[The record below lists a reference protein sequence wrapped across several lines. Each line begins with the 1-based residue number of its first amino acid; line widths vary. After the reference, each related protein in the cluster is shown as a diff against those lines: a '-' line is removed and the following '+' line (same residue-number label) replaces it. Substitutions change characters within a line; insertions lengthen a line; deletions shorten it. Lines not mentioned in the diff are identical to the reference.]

1 MRVLLIGPE
10 WDTGQWTAYCAAG
23 LAAGGHQVVSV
34 LYGRDLARPV
44 GLRGRLRRRLS
55 GPHRFHIGRVLEAM
69 RRDNLGALNA
79 ARRQRPDLTVVLK
92 GEVLLPETI
101 ERLRDLT
108 AGPVV
113 QWCGDDPSWF
123 PHIVAAAH
131 LYDRFFLAEPSYAAD
146 LARHGVG
153 AEFLTHAADPETW
166 GPPAD
171 EPDEPFAWDVVF
183 VGDARHN
190 MGHLP
195 STRLRV
201 DLVEAAA
208 RSGLRVAV
216 WGRGW
221 ETLEA
226 DSPARQRHQGLTLLP
241 AATVA
246 RTYRRAKIALNAH
259 HAQMREGV
267 NMRTFEI
274 PAAGAFQLCDS
285 KARLGELLEIG
296 REVAIYEGPDDLAE
310 VLHRYAGDD
319 AARARMAEAG
329 RQRVLRDHT
338 YAVRMAQLVARAHGD
353 PAS

>member
-10 WDTGQWTAYCAAG
+10 WDTGLWTNYCGAG
-23 LAAGGHQVVSV
+23 LEAGGHEVALL
-34 LYGRDLARPV
+34 LYGGDLARPV
-44 GLRGRLRRRLS
+44 GLWGRVRRRLS
-55 GPHRFHIGRVLEAM
+55 GPHRFHLGRVLDSM
-69 RRDNLGALNA
+69 RRDNLRVLDA
-79 ARRQRPDLTVVLK
+79 ARGHRPDLTVVLK

-108 AGPVV
+108 SGPVV

-123 PHIVAAAH
+123 PHIIAAAH
-131 LYDRFFLAEPSYAAD
+131 LYDCFFLAEPSYAAD

-166 GPPAD
+166 GPA
-171 EPDEPFAWDVVF
+171 PDEPEHPPAWDVVF

-221 ETLEA
+221 EKL
-226 DSPARQRHQGLTLLP
+226 DDGSPARQRHQGLTLLP
-241 AATVA
+241 AAAVA
-246 RTYRRAKIALNAH
+246 QAYRRAKIALNAH

-274 PAAGAFQLCDS
+274 PASGAFQLCDA
-285 KARLGELLEIG
+285 KARLGDLLDIG
-296 REVAIYEGPDDLAE
+296 REVAVYQGVDDL
-310 VLHRYAGDD
+310 VDLLHRYAADD
-319 AARARMAEAG
+319 AARARVAAAG
-329 RQRVLRDHT
+329 RRRVLRDHT
-338 YAVRMAQLVARAHGD
+338 YTVRMAELVARSHGE
-353 PAS
+353 PSA

>member
-10 WDTGQWTAYCAAG
+10 WDTGLWTDYCSAG
-23 LAAGGHQVVSV
+23 LAAGGHEVASL

-44 GLRGRLRRRLS
+44 GLWGRVRRRLA

-69 RRDNLGALNA
+69 RRDNLRVLDAG
-79 ARRQRPDLTVVLK
+79 RRHRPDLTVVLK
-92 GEVLLPETI
+92 GEVLLPETV

-108 AGPVV
+108 SGPVV

-123 PHIVAAAH
+123 PHIMAAAH

-153 AEFLTHAADPETW
+153 AEFMTHAADPDTW
-166 GPPAD
+166 GPA
-171 EPDEPFAWDVVF
+171 PDEPQAPPEWDVVF

-221 ETLEA
+221 EKLDA
-226 DSPARQRHQGLTLLP
+226 DSPARERHEGLTLLP
-241 AATVA
+241 AAAVA

-274 PAAGAFQLCDS
+274 PAAGAFQLCDA
-285 KARLGELLEIG
+285 KARLGELLEID
-296 REVAIYEGPDDLAE
+296 REVGVYEGVDDL
-310 VLHRYAGDD
+310 VDLLHRYAGDD
-319 AARARMAEAG
+319 AARARIAEAG

-338 YAVRMAQLVARAHGD
+338 YTVRMAQLVARSHGE
-353 PAS
+353 PAV

>member
-10 WDTGQWTAYCAAG
+10 WDTGLWAEYCGAG
-23 LAAGGHQVVSV
+23 LEAGGHEVAAL

-44 GLRGRLRRRLS
+44 GLWGRVRRRLA

-69 RRDNLGALNA
+69 RRDNLRVLDA
-79 ARRQRPDLTVVLK
+79 AVRHRPDLTVVLK
-92 GEVLLPETI
+92 GEVLLPETV

-108 AGPVV
+108 SGPVV
-113 QWCGDDPSWF
+113 QWCGDNPSWF
-123 PHIVAAAH
+123 PHIMAAAH
-131 LYDRFFLAEPSYAAD
+131 LYDRFFLAEPSYATD
-146 LARHGVG
+146 LARLGVG
-153 AEFLTHAADPETW
+153 AEFMTHAADPDTW
-166 GPPAD
+166 GPA
-171 EPDEPFAWDVVF
+171 PDEAQDPPEWDVVF

-201 DLVEAAA
+201 DLVEVAA

-221 ETLEA
+221 EKLDA
-226 DSPARQRHQGLTLLP
+226 DSPARQRHEGLTLLP
-241 AATVA
+241 AAAVA

-274 PAAGAFQLCDS
+274 SAAGAFQLCDA

-296 REVAIYEGPDDLAE
+296 DEVAVYEGVDDLADL
-310 VLHRYAGDD
+310 LHRYAADD
-319 AARARMAEAG
+319 AARARIAEAG
-329 RQRVLRDHT
+329 RRRVLRDHT
-338 YAVRMAQLVARAHGD
+338 YTARMAQLVARSHGE
-353 PAS
+353 PAA

>member
-1 MRVLLIGPE
+1 MRILLIGPE
-10 WDTGQWTAYCAAG
+10 WDTGQWSAYCAAG
-23 LAAGGHQVVSV
+23 LTAGGHHVAAV
-34 LYGRDLARPV
+34 LYGTDLARPV
-44 GLRGRLRRRLS
+44 SLWGRVRRRLV
-55 GPHRFHIGRVLEAM
+55 GPHRFSVARAIEAM
-69 RRDNLGALNA
+69 RRDNVRVLDA
-79 ARRQRPDLTVVLK
+79 ARRHRPDLTVVLK

-108 AGPVV
+108 SGPVV

-123 PHIVAAAH
+123 PHIIAAAH
-131 LYDRFFLAEPSYAAD
+131 LYHRFFLAEPSYASD
-146 LARHGVG
+146 LTRHGVG
-153 AEFLTHAADPETW
+153 AEFLTHAADPQTW
-166 GPPAD
+166 GPTAD
-171 EPDEPFAWDVVF
+171 EPNESAEWDVVF

-208 RSGLRVAV
+208 RSGLRVAI

-241 AATVA
+241 AAAVA
-246 RTYRRAKIALNAH
+246 QAYRRAKIALNAH

-274 PAAGAFQLCDS
+274 PAAGVFQLCDA
-285 KARLGELLEIG
+285 KTRLGELLEIG
-296 REVAIYEGPDDLAE
+296 REVTVYEGVDDLVE
-310 VLHRYAGDD
+310 SLHRYVNDD
-319 AARARMAEAG
+319 AARARIAAAG
-329 RQRVLRDHT
+329 RARVLRDHT
-338 YAVRMAQLVARAHGD
+338 YEVRMAQLVARSHGE
-353 PAS
+353 AST

>member
-92 GEVLLPETI
+92 GEVLLPETV

-131 LYDRFFLAEPSYAAD
+131 LYDRFFL
-146 LARHGVG
+146 GVFRAQG
-153 AEFLTHAADPETW
+153 CAQVRVIVQAYEGHQPAHPLLERPKSGQHAVLTGWRTGIQPT
-166 GPPAD
+166 
-171 EPDEPFAWDVVF
+171 
-183 VGDARHN
+183 
-190 MGHLP
+190 
-195 STRLRV
+195 V
-201 DLVEAAA
+201 DN
-208 RSGLRVAV
+208 G
-216 WGRGW
+216 
-221 ETLEA
+221 
-226 DSPARQRHQGLTLLP
+226 
-241 AATVA
+241 
-246 RTYRRAKIALNAH
+246 
-259 HAQMREGV
+259 
-267 NMRTFEI
+267 
-274 PAAGAFQLCDS
+274 
-285 KARLGELLEIG
+285 RLG
-296 REVAIYEGPDDLAE
+296 
-310 VLHRYAGDD
+310 
-319 AARARMAEAG
+319 
-329 RQRVLRDHT
+329 
-338 YAVRMAQLVARAHGD
+338 
-353 PAS
+353 

>member
-10 WDTGQWTAYCAAG
+10 WDTGLWAEYCGAG
-23 LAAGGHQVVSV
+23 LEAGGHEVAAL

-44 GLRGRLRRRLS
+44 GLWGRVRRRLA

-69 RRDNLGALNA
+69 RRDNLRVLDAA
-79 ARRQRPDLTVVLK
+79 ARHRPDLTVVLK
-92 GEVLLPETI
+92 GEVLLPETV

-108 AGPVV
+108 SGPVV

-123 PHIVAAAH
+123 PHIMAAAH

-153 AEFLTHAADPETW
+153 AEFMTHAADPDTW
-166 GPPAD
+166 GPAPG
-171 EPDEPFAWDVVF
+171 ESQESPEWDVVF

-208 RSGLRVAV
+208 RSGLRVAI

-221 ETLEA
+221 EKLDA
-226 DSPARQRHQGLTLLP
+226 DSPARQRHEGLTLLP
-241 AATVA
+241 AAAVA
-246 RTYRRAKIALNAH
+246 RAYRRAKIALNAH

-274 PAAGAFQLCDS
+274 PAAGAFQLCDA

-296 REVAIYEGPDDLAE
+296 REVAVYEGVDDLVD

-319 AARARMAEAG
+319 AARARIAEAG

-338 YAVRMAQLVARAHGD
+338 YTARMAQLVARSHGE
-353 PAS
+353 PAA